1 MRDVKLSLEIEPK
14 FWSEKPKI
22 QIKFNDRPLFEGYL
36 GEIKTFDWTL
46 PAEEKNRLSIFFL
59 NKTERDT
66 MGEKDKAAI
75 IKSIGIEGFRYSS
88 FMLQS
93 RYEPIYTKGYNRYA
107 KENNLPT
114 DPIINSN
121 YLGFNGEWYLEF
133 TWPVYQW
140 IFETETK
147 GLGWIYEKNI

>member
-1 MRDVKLSLEIEPK
+1 MNSCQVMDTKDMLMRDVKLSLEIEPK

-93 RYEPIYTKGYNRYA
+93 RYEPIYTKGYNRY
-107 KENNLPT
+107 
-114 DPIINSN
+114 
-121 YLGFNGEWYLEF
+121 
-133 TWPVYQW
+133 VY
-140 IFETETK
+140 ISCVS
-147 GLGWIYEKNI
+147 